1 MNLINTFHNWILTD
15 RWYSKNTADNYTRTI
30 INLDNFIRELT
41 VWSRG
46 VEDCE
51 LIKYSDISLFLMEE
65 RDNGLIIRTLNN
77 HIFAI
82 RLFLKMCMMFD
93 YNVFDYRKLE
103 PWKEY
108 KKKIWFLTEEE
119 EKLIINYAKKD
130 KTKDEVF
137 KTRDL
142 AILLTFINTWIR
154 VQELCNIKV
163 KDIAEE
169 IQIEWK
175 WGTLRPTYLFN
186 EHLRLINLYLLLRS
200 WKHIDSE
207 YLFCSHANNSKWHK
221 LSRASVEKIIR
232 DMWVNAWIKQDVFP
246 HKLRHTFATRLLKNW
261 TNLYYIQQL
270 LWHKNIST
278 TENYLWATNIEL
290 KNELSKVINV

>member
-1 MNLINTFHNWILTD
+1 
-15 RWYSKNTADNYTRTI
+15 
-30 INLDNFIRELT
+30 
-41 VWSRG
+41 
-46 VEDCE
+46 
-51 LIKYSDISLFLMEE
+51 
-65 RDNGLIIRTLNN
+65 
-77 HIFAI
+77 
-82 RLFLKMCMMFD
+82 MCMMFD

-169 IQIEWK
+169 IQIEW
-175 WGTLRPTYLFN
+175 
-186 EHLRLINLYLLLRS
+186 
-200 WKHIDSE
+200 
-207 YLFCSHANNSKWHK
+207 
-221 LSRASVEKIIR
+221 
-232 DMWVNAWIKQDVFP
+232 
-246 HKLRHTFATRLLKNW
+246 
-261 TNLYYIQQL
+261 
-270 LWHKNIST
+270 
-278 TENYLWATNIEL
+278 
-290 KNELSKVINV
+290 